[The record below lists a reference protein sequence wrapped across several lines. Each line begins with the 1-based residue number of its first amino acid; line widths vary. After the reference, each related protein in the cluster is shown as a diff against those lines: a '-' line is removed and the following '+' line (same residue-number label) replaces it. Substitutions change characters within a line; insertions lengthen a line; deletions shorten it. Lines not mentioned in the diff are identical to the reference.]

1 MDESHQYFDILIH
14 PTLNSLRVKLYLI
27 ELHQLRKRM
36 DNYHITAS
44 IKDEIAL
51 ALGFNPKKPPLQV
64 DDRDAAHVLGVK
76 TSTLAVWRSTGR
88 YNLPYIKVGRL
99 IRYRVSD
106 LADFL
111 AKFTTTKTA

>member
-1 MDESHQYFDILIH
+1 
-14 PTLNSLRVKLYLI
+14 
-27 ELHQLRKRM
+27 M
-36 DNYHITAS
+36 DNIHIAAS
-44 IKDEIAL
+44 IKAEIAL
-51 ALGFNPKKPPLQV
+51 TLGFDPKKPALQV
-64 DDRDAAHVLGVK
+64 DDRDAARVLGVK

-88 YNLPYIKVGRL
+88 YDLPYMKVGRL

>member
-1 MDESHQYFDILIH
+1 M
-14 PTLNSLRVKLYLI
+14 TNA
-27 ELHQLRKRM
+27 
-36 DNYHITAS
+36 HIAAS

-51 ALGFNPKKPPLQV
+51 TLGFNPKRPPLHL
-64 DDRDAAHVLGVK
+64 DEREAAVVLGVK
-76 TSTLAVWRSTGR
+76 ASTLAVWRSTGR
-88 YNLPYIKVGRL
+88 YNLPYMKVGRL